1 MQSETVIKWSKY
13 ITKQQLQRHLRKEKK
28 TVPCTNVWR
37 ALGTK
42 PCTVE
47 RTNKSSKRSV
57 ISKVSAK
64 RKECQSLRQPAL
76 SLWLHS
82 CLGQWAWAI
91 VNHIDHANHVYQAN
105 QHCDQCCYSYWR
117 IRRIFVNP
125 RVMDIRIFSSRAN
138 IKRFSKSA
146 SFGHSE
152 KLQPLQATSTT
163 LYWAEKKPSLGT
175 FGSGLPLHVDDLP
188 SFVLVSMHVAVF
200 CGEVKVHMC
209 LV

>member
-1 MQSETVIKWSKY
+1 MKIGFGLAEENAASPYFRATNCLYGTPCTGMQSETVIKWSKY

-47 RTNKSSKRSV
+47 RTNKRSF

-76 SLWLHS
+76 SMWLHS
-82 CLGQWAWAI
+82 CFGQWAWAI

-125 RVMDIRIFSSRAN
+125 RVMDIGIFSSRAN

-146 SFGHSE
+146 STWLKQNRE
-152 KLQPLQATSTT
+152 MRERSTEQT
-163 LYWAEKKPSLGT
+163 LPMSNR
-175 FGSGLPLHVDDLP
+175 
-188 SFVLVSMHVAVF
+188 
-200 CGEVKVHMC
+200 
-209 LV
+209 